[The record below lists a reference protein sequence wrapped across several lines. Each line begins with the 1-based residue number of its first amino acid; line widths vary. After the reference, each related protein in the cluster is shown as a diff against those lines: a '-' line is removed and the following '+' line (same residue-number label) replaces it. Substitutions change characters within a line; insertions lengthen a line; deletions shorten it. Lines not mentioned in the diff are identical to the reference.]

1 MTQIFRRLAGLGLAL
16 FTILS
21 TSNTHLAAAQ
31 EIKLKLSH
39 FAPTAHNHHANVIVP
54 WVEEVKKRTNGRVEI
69 TVFPGASLCKP
80 TQQYDCAKSGIADLA
95 WGVTGWTP
103 GRFPMTSVIELPF
116 LVRTATVSAQILAD
130 LWEPYLQR
138 EFDDVHVLYLHT
150 PPAVHINTHS
160 KPIRVMVD
168 FKGMKIRIPTALTGA
183 LLERLGATPV
193 GMPANEI
200 YQNMSTKV
208 LDGFTMPFEALPPFR
223 LHEVSKYHTEVW
235 ISGSAAFA
243 MYMNKAKY
251 AALPADVRQVL
262 DETTARLWYWKQIGE
277 SWDKAEVG
285 ARQVV
290 EAHKTRSIGCP
301 TRNGSGGERLSKDS
315 MRNGPLNS
323 TPRDCLDRQ
332 CYKKRERY
340 RRSTER
346 PSELPDDRAHRD
358 TLDATPRP
366 SRRLAV
372 VSGGYCDG

>member
-1 MTQIFRRLAGLGLAL
+1 MTHGMWRLVGPALAL
-16 FTILS
+16 LVTLWGGS
-21 TSNTHLAAAQ
+21 ADEAVAQ

-69 TVFPGASLCKP
+69 TVFPGASLCKT

-103 GRFPMTSVIELPF
+103 GRFPMTAVIELPF
-116 LVRTATVSAQILAD
+116 LVRTAAVSAQILAD

-138 EFDDVHVLYLHT
+138 EYDDVHVLYLHT

-160 KPIRVMVD
+160 KPIRVLED
-168 FKGMKIRIPTALTGA
+168 FKGTKIRTPTALMSD
-183 LLERLGATPV
+183 LLKTLGATPV

-243 MYMNKAKY
+243 MFMNKARY

-262 DETTARLWYWKQIGE
+262 DETTSRLSYWKQVGE
-277 SWDKAEVG
+277 SWDRAEVTG
-285 ARQVV
+285 RKAVAEHKNVIYTLPAEERRRWREAARGIDEQWAAEL
-290 EAHKTRSIGCP
+290 EAKGLPGKALVREA
-301 TRNGSGGERLSKDS
+301 RALAAKYGE
-315 MRNGPLNS
+315 G
-323 TPRDCLDRQ
+323 
-332 CYKKRERY
+332 E
-340 RRSTER
+340 
-346 PSELPDDRAHRD
+346 
-358 TLDATPRP
+358 
-366 SRRLAV
+366 
-372 VSGGYCDG
+372 